1 MSNGG
6 GHWCVTERV
15 IDMKLEEELGKSTRT
30 EGCRSSLQFA
40 GNVTRRSS
48 THFLPRSKQLQRFAQ
63 SSSSDG
69 MCYEKPS
76 SQPSEQNTC
85 CLAFCQP

>member
-6 GHWCVTERV
+6 GHWCVSERV
-15 IDMKLEEELGKSTRT
+15 IDRYEAGGRTWEEYGDR
-30 EGCRSSLQFA
+30 RLQVCIVLQLA
-40 GNVTRRSS
+40 GNVTRQS
-48 THFLPRSKQLQRFAQ
+48 

-69 MCYEKPS
+69 KCYEKSS

>member
-6 GHWCVTERV
+6 GHWCVSGRV
-15 IDMKLEEELGKSTRT
+15 IDTKLEEELRKSTRT
-30 EGCRSSLQFA
+30 EGCRSVLQLA
-40 GNVTRRSS
+40 GYITR
-48 THFLPRSKQLQRFAQ
+48 Q
-63 SSSSDG
+63 SSSLSDG
-69 MCYEKPS
+69 MCYEKSS